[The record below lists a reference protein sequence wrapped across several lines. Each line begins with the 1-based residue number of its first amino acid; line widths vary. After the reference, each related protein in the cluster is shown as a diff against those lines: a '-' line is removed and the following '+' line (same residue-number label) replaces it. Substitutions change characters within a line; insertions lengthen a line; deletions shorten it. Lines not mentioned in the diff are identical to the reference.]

1 MENKDND
8 VLNIPEPQSEDGVSY
23 VKPASKGISVLYEG
37 ASVFVSA
44 VIIILILFMFVF
56 RFVGVVGVSMLPTL
70 HNGDW
75 MAVSQYTTNFK
86 NGDIIV
92 STQPNKFNENIV
104 KRVIA
109 TGGQTVDIDFNIG
122 KVFVDGEMLDEPYV
136 NGETVDKFDVSFPVT
151 VPKGYVFVM
160 GDNRRHS
167 TDSRSSEIG
176 LIKEEYILGK
186 AVYDVRAGGGFVKL
200 K

>member
-8 VLNIPEPQSEDGVSY
+8 VLNIPEPQLEDGVSY
-23 VKPASKGISVLYEG
+23 VKPASKAISVLYEG

-56 RFVGVVGVSMLPTL
+56 RFVGVVGSSMLPTL
-70 HNGDW
+70 HQGDW

-92 STQPNKFNENIV
+92 STQPNEFNENIV

-109 TGGQTVDIDFNIG
+109 TGGQTVDIDFNMG

-136 NGETVDKFDVSFPVT
+136 NGETVDKFDVNFPVT

-167 TDSRSSEIG
+167 TDSRSSKIG

-186 AVYDVRAGGGFVKL
+186 AVYDVRAGGGVVKL